1 MKVFNTEL
9 AEFRRVVLGTS
20 DYFNQLKERV
30 KYIKKGLTNGSVDA
44 LELLTDLTNFEK
56 KKTEIDFKLYGDES
70 LARREFETLP
80 GFIGS
85 LENIVGSSW
94 GQSYGA
100 TGTHLEKYAV
110 LKNEF
115 KTLYASIVELKNLVE
130 SIESKAEKL
139 KMPATYGR
147 LPLLEK

>member
-1 MKVFNTEL
+1 M
-9 AEFRRVVLGTS
+9 
-20 DYFNQLKERV
+20 DV
-30 KYIKKGLTNGSVDA
+30 KI
-44 LELLTDLTNFEK
+44 E
-56 KKTEIDFKLYGDES
+56 
-70 LARREFETLP
+70 P
-80 GFIGS
+80 
-85 LENIVGSSW
+85 SW
-94 GQSYGA
+94 A
-100 TGTHLEKYAV
+100 AV